1 MPPTDY
7 SKTVIYEIKCKNPPV
22 KYTEIGATTN
32 LNIVRH
38 RFRKL
43 KMEANKHSL
52 YQEITAN
59 GGVANWEIVV
69 LESYSSCSS
78 KAESNSQVEYWK
90 NRKKINEN
98 CEPKQ
103 TKINQNEP
111 ISRNSLENSTN
122 KYTCK
127 ICDGEYSSKRNF
139 ENHILTPKHKKNAK
153 DYIKKQEMNKNRTCE
168 HCSTTFSTHSSLKR
182 HQTRCKILKE
192 HNSTLELRI
201 EELQRDLEQKNKE
214 LQSQQVCRYTKK
226 GKNNQES
233 RAVTNNNTINT
244 NNTINVNNTIINN
257 VNVSYRVQ
265 LGSETIADALTDSDK
280 QQVLSKIHGSLK
292 YYIHKVHFSGQYPEY
307 LNVALT
313 NLRSKYAHKYSEIEQ
328 KFITELAENVF
339 TEMVET
345 RFSEICDFY
354 DERKALLNT
363 KMDSR
368 LNNFIDGM
376 KNNPEKYKKAMD
388 DVMLMAYNHRD
399 KVTMDNCVNM
409 PESLQL
415 QNGEEDE

>member
-1 MPPTDY
+1 MPDTDY
-7 SKTVIYEIKCKNPPV
+7 SKTLIYKIKCKNPQV
-22 KYTEIGATTN
+22 KYSEIGATTN
-32 LNIVRH
+32 LKCVRY
-38 RFRKL
+38 RFRKANI
-43 KMEANKHSL
+43 EANDTRLK
-52 YQEITAN
+52 QEITAN
-59 GGVANWEIVV
+59 GGIANWEIVV
-69 LESYSSCSS
+69 LESYNDCRS
-78 KAESNSQVEYWK
+78 KADSNLRVEAWKSGRYDLSIPSPKPSKFLQISPKNSNSQHNDDTEYYC
-90 NRKKINEN
+90 R
-98 CEPKQ
+98 
-103 TKINQNEP
+103 
-111 ISRNSLENSTN
+111 
-122 KYTCK
+122 Y
-127 ICDGEYSSKRNF
+127 CDGNYSTKGNY
-139 ENHILTPKHKKNAK
+139 EKHILTPKHKNNMKKHKRMLQNK
-153 DYIKKQEMNKNRTCE
+153 QIKKCE
-168 HCSTTFSTHSSLKR
+168 HCSQEFCSVFSLQR
-182 HQTRCKILKE
+182 HKTRCKILKE
-192 HNSTLELRI
+192 HNTSLELRI
-201 EELQRDLEQKNKE
+201 EALQRDLEQKDKE
-214 LQSQQVCRYTKK
+214 LQNQQVRRYTKK
-226 GKNNQES
+226 DKSNQEIQ
-233 RAVTNNNTINT
+233 AVT

-339 TEMVET
+339 TEMVDT

-354 DERKALLNT
+354 DERKAKLNT

-399 KVTMDNCVNM
+399 KVDMNNCVNM

-415 QNGEEDE
+415 QNGEEDEA